1 MPAPSFTNPATTLP
15 ERFYAPVP
23 PQPVKAPRL
32 LVLNRVLAEEINL
45 DLDWLTSP
53 NGLAMLAGNAFPET
67 AYPVAMAYAGHQFGH
82 FTQQLGDGRAL
93 LIGEII
99 DRNGQRRDI
108 QLKGSGR
115 TPFSRGGDGRS
126 ALAPALREFLIS
138 EAMHALGIPTTR
150 SLAVVATGDHVVR
163 ETVQP
168 GGISTRVAASHIR
181 VGTFQFFAARG
192 DTEALRILCRH
203 VIERHYPA
211 LAAHENPPLAMLDA
225 VIARQ
230 AALIAKWMSIGFIHG
245 VMNTDNMTASGE
257 TIDYGPCAFMDNYD
271 PNTVFSSIDHYSR
284 YAYGNQPK
292 IAHWN
297 LARLAETLLPLLD
310 PDPDKALEL
319 ATQAINR
326 FPPLFETATTQGLR
340 AKLGLLTEE
349 PGDLA
354 LAQDLLE
361 AMAASKADYT
371 LTFRHLCEAE
381 SSAEA
386 LDSLRQLFAT
396 TGGIDSWIIRWR
408 ERISREDQSPEERYK
423 TMHLANPAI
432 IPRNHLVE
440 AALSAAIEGDMAP
453 YERLLAALAR
463 PYADQ
468 PEYADLAQRPAPPDT
483 PYLTFCGT

>member
-1 MPAPSFTNPATTLP
+1 MPAPTFTNTAATLP

-23 PQPVKAPRL
+23 PQPVADPRL
-32 LVLNRVLAEEINL
+32 LMLNRPLAKELNL
-45 DLDWLTSP
+45 DPGWLASP
-53 NGLAMLAGNAFPET
+53 DGIAMLAGNAFPDS
-67 AYPVAMAYAGHQFGH
+67 ANSIAMAYAGHQFGH
-82 FTQQLGDGRAL
+82 FTHQLGDGRAL
-93 LIGEII
+93 LIGEVI

-115 TPFSRGGDGRS
+115 TPYSRGGDGRS
-126 ALAPALREFLIS
+126 ALAPALREYLIS

-150 SLAVVATGDHVVR
+150 SLAVVATGEHVRR

-192 DTEALRILCRH
+192 DTEALRILCRN

-211 LAAHENPPLAMLDA
+211 LAAHENPPLAMLEA

-230 AALIAKWMSIGFIHG
+230 ALLIAQWMNIGFIHG
-245 VMNTDNMTASGE
+245 VMNTDNMTVSGE
-257 TIDYGPCAFMDNYD
+257 TIDYGPCAFMDTYD

-310 PDPDKALEL
+310 PDADKALEL
-319 ATQAINR
+319 ATEAINR
-326 FPPLFETATTQGLR
+326 FPPLFEAATTQGLR
-340 AKLGLLTEE
+340 AKLGLLTQE

-361 AMAASKADYT
+361 AMAAGNADYT
-371 LTFRHLCEAE
+371 LTFRHLGDIE
-381 SSAEA
+381 SSPEA
-386 LDSLRQLFAT
+386 LESLRQLFAT
-396 TGGIDSWIIRWR
+396 TGGIDSWILRWR
-408 ERISREDQSPEERYK
+408 ERISREDQSPEDRRFA
-423 TMHLANPAI
+423 MHRANPAI

-440 AALSAAIEGDMAP
+440 AALAAAVEGDMAP
-453 YERLLAALAR
+453 YERLHAALAN
-463 PYADQ
+463 PYEGQ
-468 PEYADLAQRPAPPDT
+468 PQYADLAQRPAPPET

>member
-1 MPAPSFTNPATTLP
+1 MQQIRFAPAATLP
-15 ERFYAPVP
+15 ERFYARVP

-32 LVLNRVLAEEINL
+32 LVLNRLLAQELNL
-45 DLDWLTSP
+45 DPDWLAGP
-53 NGLAMLAGNAFPET
+53 DGVAMLAGNAFPES
-67 AYPVAMAYAGHQFGH
+67 ANPVAMAYAGHQFGH
-82 FTQQLGDGRAL
+82 FTHQLGDGRAL
-93 LIGEII
+93 LIGEVI

-126 ALAPALREFLIS
+126 ALAPALREYLVS

-150 SLAVVATGDHVVR
+150 SLAVVVTGDHVVR
-163 ETVQP
+163 ETIQP

-192 DTEALRILCRH
+192 DTDAIRILCNI

-211 LAAHENPPLAMLDA
+211 LATHENPPLAMLDA

-230 AALIAKWMSIGFIHG
+230 AALIAKWMNIGFIHG
-245 VMNTDNMTASGE
+245 VMNTDNMTVSGE
-257 TIDYGPCAFMDNYD
+257 TIDYGPCAFMDTYAPD
-271 PNTVFSSIDHYSR
+271 TVFSSIDHYSR
-284 YAYGNQPK
+284 YAYGNQPR

-326 FPPLFETATTQGLR
+326 FPLLFEAATTQGLR
-340 AKLGLLTEE
+340 TKLGLLSEE
-349 PGDLA
+349 RGDLA

-361 AMAASKADYT
+361 VMAAGNADYT
-371 LTFRHLCEAE
+371 LTFRHLGEVE
-381 SSAEA
+381 SSHDA
-386 LDSLRQLFAT
+386 LESLRQLFDT
-396 TGGIDSWIIRWR
+396 TGGIDSWIERWR
-408 ERISREDQSPEERYK
+408 ERISREDQSPEVRRQ

-440 AALSAAIEGDMAP
+440 AALSAAVEGDMAP
-453 YERLLAALAR
+453 YERLHAALAR
-463 PYADQ
+463 PCAAQ
-468 PEYADLAQRPAPPDT
+468 PEYADLAKRPAPPVT